1 MFRDASLRATLSVPL
16 LMLLVIGHC
25 AAARSQSSP
34 RMESARSVALGT
46 SVVALTGG
54 DANDL
59 NPAIASVSSGDKPFA
74 FTSGIS
80 PFIAGLDNAI
90 VLRAGA
96 EYFQPTLATTI
107 GLGFARF
114 GYASIYSDQALQIS
128 AGRTFSL
135 SEDRNAA
142 FGARLRYRTI
152 GFGNSYPSISKALVD
167 LGLRFDL
174 TSTISIGASAENI
187 LQSGYTL
194 LDGTR
199 DPPNA
204 SFHFGIAHR
213 PAPGNTVLL
222 VAIEDDIQHGLRGH
236 FGAEYS
242 IEHYLFIR
250 VGASTDPGNITGG
263 VGIAYGALRLDA
275 SALYQNLTGTALTF
289 DLRWTW

>member
-1 MFRDASLRATLSVPL
+1 VFRDASLLAILSVPL
-16 LMLLVIGHC
+16 LLLLLIGHC
-25 AAARSQSSP
+25 AVARSQSSP
-34 RMESARSVALGT
+34 RMESARSVALGS

-59 NPAIASVSSGDKPFA
+59 NPAIASVIGDKPFA
-74 FTSGIS
+74 LASGTS

-90 VLRAGA
+90 ILRAGV

-114 GYASIYSDQALQIS
+114 GYASIYSDQALQVS
-128 AGRTFSL
+128 AGRAFVL
-135 SEDRNAA
+135 SDDRNAA

-152 GFGNSYPSISKALVD
+152 GFGNSYPSISKALFD

-199 DPPNA
+199 DPLNA

-222 VAIEDDIQHGLRGH
+222 VAIEDDVQHGLRGH

-242 IEHYLFIR
+242 IEHYLFLR
-250 VGASTDPGNITGG
+250 VGAATDPGNITGG
-263 VGIAYGALRLDA
+263 VGIAYGSLRLDA
-275 SALYQNLTGTALTF
+275 SALYQNLTGTSLTF
-289 DLRWTW
+289 DLRWAW